1 MTDQDRKLIMKR
13 QKACNPFTAAHCPL
27 QSTSGPDPEMIQDE
41 LSIQVAGVRS
51 VLICVAPA
59 AWIAEMC
66 FMHQLH
72 QLHQLHVP
80 TNISPS
86 WIFRKLGARLGSSGR
101 HRQTQMKAVPV
112 LRQRSR
118 WLWQRS
124 VQYLATECCKTCKTK
139 VLQKHFAKH
148 GMLSASGKHAM
159 IACKTWLKTC

>member
-1 MTDQDRKLIMKR
+1 MTDQDRKLIIKR
-13 QKACNPFTAAHCPL
+13 QKACNPFTAVHRPL

-41 LSIQVAGVRS
+41 LSIQLAGVGS

-66 FMHQLH
+66 FVHQLH
-72 QLHQLHVP
+72 QLHHLHVP
-80 TNISPS
+80 TNNSPS

-118 WLWQRS
+118 
-124 VQYLATECCKTCKTK
+124 YLATECCKTCKTK
-139 VLQKHFAKH
+139 VLQKHFVKH